1 MNSNTITHFFV
12 RMKSN
17 TNGENFMTDI
27 IRKYAIN
34 KIQKKD
40 FNCAKE
46 YTLSMFSG
54 KYKIVIIYHLS
65 YDGQMRF
72 SQIQQLLDN
81 ATHKVLSQQ
90 LNELVEDGLVTR
102 HETLIKNRKAVFYS
116 LTSTGESLM
125 PIIEL
130 MFTWG
135 TNRLATLNVDYEPKI

>member
-1 MNSNTITHFFV
+1 MRI
-12 RMKSN
+12 N
-17 TNGENFMTDI
+17 TNMNGVHLMTDV
-27 IRKYAIN
+27 IRKYAIE

-65 YDGQMRF
+65 HDGQMRF

-102 HETLIKNRKAVFYS
+102 HETLVKNRKAVFYA

-125 PIIEL
+125 PIIEM

-135 TNRLATLNVDYEPKI
+135 TERLETLDVDYEPKI

>member
-1 MNSNTITHFFV
+1 MRINANMNGVHL
-12 RMKSN
+12 
-17 TNGENFMTDI
+17 MTDV
-27 IRKYAIN
+27 IRKYAIE

-65 YDGQMRF
+65 HDGQMRF

-90 LNELVEDGLVTR
+90 LDELVEDGLVTR
-102 HETLIKNRKAVFYS
+102 HETLVKNRKAVFYA
-116 LTSTGESLM
+116 LTTTGESLM

-135 TNRLATLNVDYEPKI
+135 TERLATLNVDYEPKI

>member
-1 MNSNTITHFFV
+1 MRINANMNGVHL
-12 RMKSN
+12 
-17 TNGENFMTDI
+17 MTDV
-27 IRKYAIN
+27 IRKYAIE
-34 KIQKKD
+34 KLQKKD

-65 YDGQMRF
+65 HDGQMRF

-102 HETLIKNRKAVFYS
+102 HETLVKNRKAVFYA

-135 TNRLATLNVDYEPKI
+135 TERLATLDVDYEPKI

>member
-1 MNSNTITHFFV
+1 MRINANMNGVHL
-12 RMKSN
+12 
-17 TNGENFMTDI
+17 MTDV
-27 IRKYAIN
+27 IRKYAIE

-65 YDGQMRF
+65 HDCQMRF

-102 HETLIKNRKAVFYS
+102 HETLVKNRKAVFYA
-116 LTSTGESLM
+116 LTTTGESLM

-135 TNRLATLNVDYEPKI
+135 TERLATLDVDYEPKI

>member
-1 MNSNTITHFFV
+1 MRINANMNGVHL
-12 RMKSN
+12 
-17 TNGENFMTDI
+17 MTDV
-27 IRKYAIN
+27 IRKYAIE

-65 YDGQMRF
+65 HDGQMRF

-102 HETLIKNRKAVFYS
+102 HETLIKNRKAVFYA

-130 MFTWG
+130 MFTCG
-135 TNRLATLNVDYEPKI
+135 TERLATLDVDYEPKI

>member
-1 MNSNTITHFFV
+1 MRINANMNGVHL
-12 RMKSN
+12 
-17 TNGENFMTDI
+17 MTDV
-27 IRKYAIN
+27 IRKYAIE

-65 YDGQMRF
+65 HDGQMRF

-102 HETLIKNRKAVFYS
+102 HETLVKNRKAVFYA
-116 LTSTGESLM
+116 LTTTGESLM

-135 TNRLATLNVDYEPKI
+135 TERLATLDVDYEPKI

>member
-1 MNSNTITHFFV
+1 MRINANMNGVHL
-12 RMKSN
+12 
-17 TNGENFMTDI
+17 MTDV
-27 IRKYAIN
+27 IRKYAIE

-65 YDGQMRF
+65 HDGQMRF

-102 HETLIKNRKAVFYS
+102 HETLIKNRKAVFYA
-116 LTSTGESLM
+116 LTTTGESLM

-135 TNRLATLNVDYEPKI
+135 TERLATLDVDYEPKI

>member
-1 MNSNTITHFFV
+1 MRINANMNGVHL
-12 RMKSN
+12 
-17 TNGENFMTDI
+17 MTDV
-27 IRKYAIN
+27 IRKYAIE
-34 KIQKKD
+34 KLQKKD

-65 YDGQMRF
+65 HDGQMRF

-102 HETLIKNRKAVFYS
+102 HETLVKNRKAVFYA

-135 TNRLATLNVDYEPKI
+135 TERLATLNVDYEPKI

>member
-1 MNSNTITHFFV
+1 MRINANMNGVHL
-12 RMKSN
+12 
-17 TNGENFMTDI
+17 MTDV
-27 IRKYAIN
+27 IRKYAIE

-65 YDGQMRF
+65 HDGQMRF

-102 HETLIKNRKAVFYS
+102 HETLVKNRKAVFYA
-116 LTSTGESLM
+116 LTTTGESLM

-135 TNRLATLNVDYEPKI
+135 TERLATLNVDYEPKI

>member
-1 MNSNTITHFFV
+1 MYNLYLN
-12 RMKSN
+12 
-17 TNGENFMTDI
+17 E
-27 IRKYAIN
+27 AIN

-54 KYKIVIIYHLS
+54 KYKIVIIYHFS
-65 YDGQMRF
+65 HDGQMRF

-116 LTSTGESLM
+116 LTGSVAELKNNAFSEPSDSL
-125 PIIEL
+125 L
-130 MFTWG
+130 SG
-135 TNRLATLNVDYEPKI
+135 YS

>member
-1 MNSNTITHFFV
+1 MRINANMNGVHL
-12 RMKSN
+12 
-17 TNGENFMTDI
+17 MTDV
-27 IRKYAIN
+27 IRKYAIE

-65 YDGQMRF
+65 HDGQMRF

-102 HETLIKNRKAVFYS
+102 HETLIKNRKAVFYD
-116 LTSTGESLM
+116 LTTTGESLM

-135 TNRLATLNVDYEPKI
+135 TERLATLDVDYEPKI

>member
-1 MNSNTITHFFV
+1 MRINANMNGVHL
-12 RMKSN
+12 
-17 TNGENFMTDI
+17 MTDV
-27 IRKYAIN
+27 IRKYAIE

-65 YDGQMRF
+65 HDGQMRF

-102 HETLIKNRKAVFYS
+102 HETLVKNRKAVFYA

-135 TNRLATLNVDYEPKI
+135 TERLATLDVDYEPKI

>member
-1 MNSNTITHFFV
+1 VRINANMNGVHL
-12 RMKSN
+12 
-17 TNGENFMTDI
+17 MTDV
-27 IRKYAIN
+27 IRKYAIE
-34 KIQKKD
+34 KLQKKD

-65 YDGQMRF
+65 HDGQMRF

-102 HETLIKNRKAVFYS
+102 HETLVKNRKAVFYA
-116 LTSTGESLM
+116 LTTTGESLM

-135 TNRLATLNVDYEPKI
+135 TERLATLNVDYEPKI

>member
-1 MNSNTITHFFV
+1 MRINANMNGVHL
-12 RMKSN
+12 
-17 TNGENFMTDI
+17 MTDVV
-27 IRKYAIN
+27 RKYAIE

-65 YDGQMRF
+65 HDGQMRF

-102 HETLIKNRKAVFYS
+102 HETLIKNRKAVFYA

-125 PIIEL
+125 PIIEM

-135 TNRLATLNVDYEPKI
+135 TERLETLDVDYEPKI

>member
-1 MNSNTITHFFV
+1 MRINANMNGVHL
-12 RMKSN
+12 
-17 TNGENFMTDI
+17 MTDV
-27 IRKYAIN
+27 IRKYAIE

-65 YDGQMRF
+65 HDGQMRF

-90 LNELVEDGLVTR
+90 LNELIEDGLVTR
-102 HETLIKNRKAVFYS
+102 HETLVKNRKAVFYA

-125 PIIEL
+125 PIIKL

-135 TNRLATLNVDYEPKI
+135 TERLATLDVDYEPKI

>member
-1 MNSNTITHFFV
+1 MRITANMNGVHL
-12 RMKSN
+12 
-17 TNGENFMTDI
+17 MTDV
-27 IRKYAIN
+27 IRKYAIE

-65 YDGQMRF
+65 HDGQMRF

-102 HETLIKNRKAVFYS
+102 HETLVKNRKAVFYA

-135 TNRLATLNVDYEPKI
+135 TERLATLDVDYEPKI

>member
-1 MNSNTITHFFV
+1 MPLKKF
-12 RMKSN
+12 K
-17 TNGENFMTDI
+17 
-27 IRKYAIN
+27 
-34 KIQKKD
+34 KKD

-65 YDGQMRF
+65 HDGQMRF

-102 HETLIKNRKAVFYS
+102 HETLVKNRKAVFYA
-116 LTSTGESLM
+116 LTTTGESLM

-135 TNRLATLNVDYEPKI
+135 TERLATLDVDYEPKI

>member
-1 MNSNTITHFFV
+1 MRINANMNGVHL
-12 RMKSN
+12 
-17 TNGENFMTDI
+17 MTDV
-27 IRKYAIN
+27 IRQYAIE
-34 KIQKKD
+34 KLQKKD
-40 FNCAKE
+40 LNCAKD
-46 YTLSMFSG
+46 YTPSMFSG

-65 YDGQMRF
+65 HDGQMRF

-102 HETLIKNRKAVFYS
+102 HETLVKNRKAVFYA
-116 LTSTGESLM
+116 LTTTGESLM

-135 TNRLATLNVDYEPKI
+135 TERLATLDVDYEPKI

>member
-1 MNSNTITHFFV
+1 MRINANMNGVHL
-12 RMKSN
+12 
-17 TNGENFMTDI
+17 MTDV
-27 IRKYAIN
+27 IRKYAIE
-34 KIQKKD
+34 KLQKKD

-54 KYKIVIIYHLS
+54 KYKIVMIYHLS
-65 YDGQMRF
+65 HDGQMRF

-102 HETLIKNRKAVFYS
+102 HETLVKNRKAVFYA
-116 LTSTGESLM
+116 LTTTGESLM

-135 TNRLATLNVDYEPKI
+135 TERLATLNVDYEPKI

>member
-1 MNSNTITHFFV
+1 MRINANMNGVHL
-12 RMKSN
+12 
-17 TNGENFMTDI
+17 MTDV
-27 IRKYAIN
+27 IRKYAIE
-34 KIQKKD
+34 KLQKKD

-65 YDGQMRF
+65 HDGQMRF

-102 HETLIKNRKAVFYS
+102 HETLIKNRKAVFYA

-135 TNRLATLNVDYEPKI
+135 TERLATLDVDYEPKI

>member
-1 MNSNTITHFFV
+1 MRI
-12 RMKSN
+12 N
-17 TNGENFMTDI
+17 TNMNGVHFMTDV
-27 IRKYAIN
+27 IRKYAIE

-65 YDGQMRF
+65 HDGQMRF

-102 HETLIKNRKAVFYS
+102 HETLVKNRKAVFYA
-116 LTSTGESLM
+116 LTTTGESLM

-135 TNRLATLNVDYEPKI
+135 TERLATLDVDYEPKI